1 MNRLAFTY
9 IVALALL
16 APIAFPNK
24 TAAHEIGKQYTH
36 MVGGDECDVRNPA
49 TKNAAALRKVD
60 GTIKNTS
67 DDLTATISCPIP
79 VTYEAVVGPGGLNTD
94 IEIFFLNSH
103 PTEEQKFNCNYS
115 GYIPEGGVGG
125 GIVFVRYWNSSNI
138 DSVGEGSVQFK
149 SGEGENLDAFVVGN
163 LGSFTRRPTITC
175 GLPPKSTIL
184 YILITSEFNG

>member
-9 IVALALL
+9 LVALALL

-60 GTIKNTS
+60 GTIENTS

-79 VTYEAVVGPGGLNTD
+79 VTYEAFDVGFLYTD

-103 PTEEQKFNCNYS
+103 PTDGQKFKCNVS

-125 GIVFVRYWNSSNI
+125 GIAFLRYLNSSSI

-149 SGEGENLDAFVVGN
+149 QGELLDPFVVGN
-163 LGSFTRRPTITC
+163 LGSLTRRPTITC
-175 GLPPKSTIL
+175 GLPPRSTIL
-184 YILITSEFNG
+184 YVVITSEFDRII